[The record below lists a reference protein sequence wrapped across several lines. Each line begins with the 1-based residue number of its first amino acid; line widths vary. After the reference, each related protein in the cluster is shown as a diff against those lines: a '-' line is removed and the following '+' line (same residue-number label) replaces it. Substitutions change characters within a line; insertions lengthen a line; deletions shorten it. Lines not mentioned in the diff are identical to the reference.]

1 LNGLIKDIG
10 VRIFTLPTNTERA
23 ALELDDLFEGDYKD
37 YLGGTGE
44 EVSIETIRTTL
55 KTIQAQTGTHPVIIY
70 ALSQPDEL
78 ELVLVLP
85 EGAPIRQSVPEANA
99 AALKKTLEEFRR
111 TITNQRRP
119 RAYLSSSQQLYQWLI
134 APLEPQLE
142 KLGIDTLIFC
152 MDAGLRTVP
161 MAALHDGQQ
170 FLVEKYSIGTIPSV
184 SLTNTRYNPVKDAQV
199 LAMGASKFQ
208 KLPSLEAVPVELDVI
223 TQQLWQGKSF
233 LNEGFTMN
241 NLKSQHQPFGIIH
254 LATHADFQPGDS
266 SKSYIQMWDSQ
277 LHMNQLQQM
286 GWQQPPQVE
295 LLVLSACRTALGDI
309 DVELGFAGLAVQA
322 GVKSALA
329 SLWYV
334 SDGGTLALMSEF
346 YHKLSQ
352 PDVRIKAEALRRA
365 QVAMLRG
372 ESRLENGKLYVAGL
386 REPIPLPPELS
397 GNQDLSH
404 PYYWAPFTMVGSPW

>member
-1 LNGLIKDIG
+1 
-10 VRIFTLPTNTERA
+10 
-23 ALELDDLFEGDYKD
+23 
-37 YLGGTGE
+37 
-44 EVSIETIRTTL
+44 L

-70 ALSQPDEL
+70 ALSQPDAL

-85 EGAPIRQSVPEANA
+85 EGAPIRKSVPQANA

-111 TITNQRRP
+111 TITNPRRP
-119 RAYLSSSQQLYQWLI
+119 TAYLSSAQQLYQWLI

-142 KLGIDTLIFC
+142 NLGIDTLIFC

-161 MAALHDGQQ
+161 MAALHDGQH

-184 SLTNTRYNPVKDAQV
+184 SLTNTRYNPVKNAQV

-208 KLPSLEAVPVELDVI
+208 KLPPLEAVPVELDVI
-223 TQQLWQGKSF
+223 TQQLWRGKSF
-233 LNEGFTMN
+233 LNEGFTLN
-241 NLKSQHQPFGIIH
+241 TLKSQRQPFGIIH
-254 LATHADFQPGDS
+254 LATHADFQPGES

-277 LHMNQLQQM
+277 LQMNQLQQL

-295 LLVLSACRTALGDI
+295 LLVLSACRTALGDT

-346 YHKLSQ
+346 YHQLSQ
-352 PDVRIKAEALRRA
+352 PDVTIKAEALRRA

-372 ESRLENGKLYVAGL
+372 ESRLQQGKLYVPGL
-386 REPIPLPPELS
+386 RSPISLPPELE
-397 GNQDLSH
+397 GNQDFSH